1 MHQAVSVCK
10 QNISIAVVPLLVLC
24 LVLSTESL
32 VYVLLYQSLQML
44 VCVCVCCSVKQ
55 VDRVDTVELEKEV
68 LPQLEPVES
77 DARR

>member
-44 VCVCVCCSVKQ
+44 VCVCVFVA
-55 VDRVDTVELEKEV
+55 
-68 LPQLEPVES
+68 QLS
-77 DARR
+77 KWTGLIL